1 MARPV
6 WQSNVEGLTTKGV
19 LEVMSDTAN
28 TYITGNQI
36 DASFT
41 FDNYK
46 VMLPWSLFPLFT
58 L

>member
-19 LEVMSDTAN
+19 LKVMSDTAN

-36 DASFT
+36 DASFA

-46 VMLPWSLFPLFT
+46 VMLPW
-58 L
+58 

>member
-19 LEVMSDTAN
+19 LKVMSDTAN
-28 TYITGNQI
+28 TYIAGNQI

-46 VMLPWSLFPLFT
+46 VMLPW
-58 L
+58 